1 MHETPVNNDSLN
13 LSEAIDYCYVLSL
26 FWQTIKIIV
35 FFFAVVKPSQLL
47 VVSSIKF
54 RDRANRAQLHPEAY
68 RAFLAKLAKMITL
81 DRETQY
87 QLLSTD
93 KPILA
98 VSLEIHLPVE
108 EDKVA
113 DEKTVKIM
121 GFQLDASRRQMGLGA

>member
-1 MHETPVNNDSLN
+1 M
-13 LSEAIDYCYVLSL
+13 
-26 FWQTIKIIV
+26 
-35 FFFAVVKPSQLL
+35 L

>member
-1 MHETPVNNDSLN
+1 
-13 LSEAIDYCYVLSL
+13 
-26 FWQTIKIIV
+26 
-35 FFFAVVKPSQLL
+35 
-47 VVSSIKF
+47 
-54 RDRANRAQLHPEAY
+54 
-68 RAFLAKLAKMITL
+68 MITL